1 MQQISF
7 ICKSFQIF
15 SPLFS
20 VSHCKFEIRPV
31 GGGTG
36 LMIVILVIGFVLCC
50 VNFRLRE
57 EPHTVEEYSGI
68 GLTSDWYALSLK

>member
-1 MQQISF
+1 M
-7 ICKSFQIF
+7 
-15 SPLFS
+15 
-20 VSHCKFEIRPV
+20 
-31 GGGTG
+31 GGRWYWSYDCYS
-36 LMIVILVIGFVLCC
+36 LVIGFVLCC